1 MIDQGTVSD
10 PEVEEFTMFKVGG
23 EDTLAHSSHPG
34 EWAAATNGGGHW
46 CGSVRDLNYD
56 SGKPL
61 PLMSA

>member
-1 MIDQGTVSD
+1 MQNEQFLNT
-10 PEVEEFTMFKVGG
+10 KL
-23 EDTLAHSSHPG
+23 TLLIQNKRAHSSHPG
-34 EWAAATNGGGHW
+34 CEHAAATNGGEHW